1 MKLQVLLALVAT
13 TTVSATAAIKD
24 GCYKAA
30 DGKDAVADCKCH
42 KDCGICVGADKD
54 AAAKAIACS
63 TCTDAKKKTKDGK
76 VGACEAKEGATDA
89 KKGKAAKGDKCDQNA
104 ADSGC
109 AEGLQCGKTTAK
121 ASGDDT
127 KTETQKCY
135 DAEGCKADGVTC
147 GALKLGA
154 SLASA
159 FAMAYYM

>member
-13 TTVSATAAIKD
+13 TAVQATIAN

-30 DGKDAVADCKCH
+30 DGKEK
-42 KDCGICVGADKD
+42 
-54 AAAKAIACS
+54 AAAEVATACS
-63 TCTDAKKKTKDGK
+63 TCTDAKKKTKEAGK
-76 VGACEAKEGATDA
+76 VGACVAKDGGSDA
-89 KKGKAAKGDKCDQNA
+89 KKGKAAKGATCDQNA

-109 AEGLQCGKTTAK
+109 AEGLQCGKSTAK
-121 ASGDDT
+121 ASGDEA